1 LNKIYDNEV
10 RIYEVPTVLPRA
22 SLYRAI
28 ELIPDGEVLARLKDP
43 SYDPERKAIVSRES
57 LPLADA
63 LAIAMLTQAP
73 AGPVG
78 AATITRYESQYVRIA
93 ADATAAS
100 LLVLNDSNFPG
111 WQAYV
116 NGRAVPSV
124 IANYLFRGV
133 QVPAGKST
141 VEFRYEPLSFR
152 AGVAVAAVA
161 LLILA
166 GLMFRERRRRK
177 AVRPER
183 NPGQG

>member
-1 LNKIYDNEV
+1 
-10 RIYEVPTVLPRA
+10 
-22 SLYRAI
+22 
-28 ELIPDGEVLARLKDP
+28 
-43 SYDPERKAIVSRES
+43 
-57 LPLADA
+57 
-63 LAIAMLTQAP
+63 
-73 AGPVG
+73 
-78 AATITRYESQYVRIA
+78 
-93 ADATAAS
+93 

-152 AGVAVAAVA
+152 AGVGVAAVA